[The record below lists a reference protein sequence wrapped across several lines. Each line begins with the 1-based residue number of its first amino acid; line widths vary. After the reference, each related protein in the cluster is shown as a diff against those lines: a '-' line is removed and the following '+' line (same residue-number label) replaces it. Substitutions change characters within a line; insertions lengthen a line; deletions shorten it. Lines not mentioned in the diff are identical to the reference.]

1 MLITLRIWGWIFF
14 ENAFWYSGGT
24 KICLLKQKRWSIRL
38 AKMRE
43 KESLIEQRK
52 SLTSLRELVILYRVI
67 TKRLITNMVVW

>member
-24 KICLLKQKRWSIRL
+24 KICLLKQQRWSIRL

-52 SLTSLRELVILYRVI
+52 SLTSWIELVILYRVI

>member
-1 MLITLRIWGWIFF
+1 MLITLRIWFWIFV

-24 KICLLKQKRWSIRL
+24 KICLLKQQRWSIRL

-52 SLTSLRELVILYRVI
+52 SLTSWIELVILYRVI

>member
-1 MLITLRIWGWIFF
+1 MLITLRIWFWIFV

-24 KICLLKQKRWSIRL
+24 KICLLKQQRWSIRL

-52 SLTSLRELVILYRVI
+52 SLTSWIELVILYRVI
-67 TKRLITNMVVW
+67 TKRLITNIVVW

>member
-1 MLITLRIWGWIFF
+1 MLITLRIWFWIFV

-24 KICLLKQKRWSIRL
+24 KICLLKQQRWSIRL

-52 SLTSLRELVILYRVI
+52 SLTSWIELVILYRVI
-67 TKRLITNMVVW
+67 TKRLLTKMVVW

>member
-1 MLITLRIWGWIFF
+1 MLITLRIWWWIFI

-24 KICLLKQKRWSIRL
+24 KICLLKQQRWSIRL
-38 AKMRE
+38 AKMQE

-52 SLTSLRELVILYRVI
+52 SLTSWIELVILYRVI

>member
-24 KICLLKQKRWSIRL
+24 KICLLKQQRWSIRL

-52 SLTSLRELVILYRVI
+52 SLTSWIELVILYRVI
-67 TKRLITNMVVW
+67 TKRLLTKMVVW